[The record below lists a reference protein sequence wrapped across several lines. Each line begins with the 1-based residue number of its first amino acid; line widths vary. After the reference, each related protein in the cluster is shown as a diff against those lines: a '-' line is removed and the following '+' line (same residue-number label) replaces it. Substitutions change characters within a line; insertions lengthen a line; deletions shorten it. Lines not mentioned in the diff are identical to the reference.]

1 MTKRLSRYNTQAT
14 IKLNL
19 PQLTGKKINIV
30 MADGRVFYGIL
41 NKFEKDI
48 LFFQNM
54 RLKNQEVPLKEIA
67 EIIYDY

>member
-1 MTKRLSRYNTQAT
+1 MTKRLSRYNTPAA

-30 MADGRVFYGIL
+30 TADGRVFYGIL

-54 RLKNQEVPLKEIA
+54 RLKKQELSLNEVA